1 MESIQTDGG
10 HRPRSPDE
18 TSPFR
23 RLPRQE
29 DAPNGRVLAD
39 LFQPHAPLPS
49 SQLSNDQRE
58 QANRNPQNPPD
69 GAADTV
75 VAHGDRSATAAE
87 GESQHQLHQLPQYQQ
102 FLLLPIDPRYLT
114 PQFLAIA
121 SNPAHS
127 VGDRTPTPRSPLIPP
142 LTVSTGDRTPTAES
156 PRTPTVDAS
165 SIPPLSLGTGNKT
178 PTEEASRIPQDDVDP
193 CSPTLSTG
201 SEVSIGDCLPEY
213 I

>member
-1 MESIQTDGG
+1 MEPIQTDGG

-18 TSPFR
+18 TFPFL

-39 LFQPHAPLPS
+39 PFQPHAPLPS
-49 SQLSNDQRE
+49 SQLPNGQRV
-58 QANRNPQNPPD
+58 QASRNPQNPPD
-69 GAADTV
+69 RAADTV

-87 GESQHQLHQLPQYQQ
+87 DESQHQLPQYPQ

-121 SNPAHS
+121 SHPAYS
-127 VGDRTPTPRSPLIPP
+127 AGDRTPTPRSPLIPP

-156 PRTPTVDAS
+156 PRTPTVEAS

-178 PTEEASRIPQDDVDP
+178 PTEDVSRIPQDDIDP